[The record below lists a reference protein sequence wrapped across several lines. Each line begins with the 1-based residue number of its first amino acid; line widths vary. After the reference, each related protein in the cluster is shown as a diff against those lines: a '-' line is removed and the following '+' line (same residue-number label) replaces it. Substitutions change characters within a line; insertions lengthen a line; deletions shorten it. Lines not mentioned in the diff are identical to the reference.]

1 MNNDKASA
9 ANLRLAATA
18 DENGGPYEGPEAYRG
33 SMARTMFDRPAAKD
47 GTVTLLIPE
56 DEIGNLPRQSLVKIA
71 SYDRRAKVVDGE
83 YVGMVVAGP
92 FAEPDA
98 MDADAPTLKLPAVH
112 GAVLTPRFHGV
123 ANVEILG
130 LQVTSGGRTMVIPA
144 QRRPA
149 PNSPVFLLENDRVQQ
164 VLGLVVQPEN
174 KPFRL
179 GLMNGTADIEVL
191 VPAAQKSV
199 LPRHLGVLG
208 TTGGGKSTTVSG
220 MALRLA
226 KEGNA
231 VVIFDTE
238 GEYAA
243 MCEPT
248 EDPAMLRALE
258 ERGLLAEG
266 AGDTALYL
274 LEGCDSAYPDHPKE
288 IEYKL
293 DFADISIGVLTELL
307 DIPEAQQSRL
317 SDAYDITK
325 TVMDKLEIY
334 PAKGNRAEQQQALEI
349 DELETGWPRMTLE
362 MLIDVVSAAISHT
375 QKLTEFGLPP
385 LAFGGREDVV
395 FKAIKEKNIESNKYS
410 WLGLNKKLW
419 KLKRAKLFA
428 STPGSKIDVK
438 KMLTPGRISIIDLH
452 DMDAPY
458 LRNIVIAQ
466 ILRRIQSCQE
476 TVYGARQTGAEAA
489 PVTPVNIFIEEAH
502 EFLSDRRIR
511 QMPNLFE
518 QVVRIARRGRKRH
531 LGLVF
536 ITQLPGHLPDE
547 VLGLINNWI
556 LHKIGDANVV
566 QRLKKILSGAD
577 DGTWSS
583 LTNLPSGHALASF
596 THMTRPVTVTVDPTP
611 CKLLM
616 VD

>member
-1 MNNDKASA
+1 MTNDKVSTAT
-9 ANLRLAATA
+9 LRLAATA
-18 DENGGPYEGPEAYRG
+18 DENGGAYLEPEAYRG
-33 SMARTMFDRPAAKD
+33 SNGRTMFDRPNAKD
-47 GTVTLLIPE
+47 GTVTILVPE
-56 DEIGNLPRQSLVKIA
+56 DEIANLPRQSLVKIR
-71 SYDRRAKVVDGE
+71 SFDRRSKEVDGE
-83 YVGMVVAGP
+83 YFGMVVAGP

-123 ANVEILG
+123 ANVDILG
-130 LQVTSGGRTMVIPA
+130 IEADAGGKTVVIPA
-144 QRRPA
+144 KRRPA
-149 PNSPVFLLENDRVQQ
+149 PNSPVFLLDNDRVQQ
-164 VLGLVVQPEN
+164 VLGLVVEKQN
-174 KPFRL
+174 KPIRL

-191 VPAAQKSV
+191 IPAAQKSV
-199 LPRHLGVLG
+199 LPRHVGILG

-220 MALRLA
+220 MVVRLA
-226 KEGNA
+226 KQGNA

-248 EDPAMLRALE
+248 ADPGMWRALA
-258 ERGLLAEG
+258 ERNLIAEG
-266 AGDTALYL
+266 AGDTALYVL
-274 LEGCDSAYPDHPKE
+274 DGCDPAYENHPNKKQ
-288 IEYKL
+288 YKL

-317 SDAYDITK
+317 SDAYDICK
-325 TVMDKLEIY
+325 VVMERLEIY
-334 PAKGNRAEQQQALEI
+334 PAKGNRQEQQEALEI

-362 MLIDVVSAAISHT
+362 MLIDVVNAAIAVT
-375 QKLTEFGLPP
+375 QKQTSFGIPP
-385 LAFGGREDVV
+385 LAFGGNEEAV
-395 FKAIKEKNIESNKYS
+395 FKAVKDKNIEPNKFS

-419 KLKRAKLFA
+419 KLRRAKLFA
-428 STPGSKIDVK
+428 SLPWSKINVQE
-438 KMLTPGRISIIDLH
+438 MLTPGRVSIIDLH

-466 ILRRIQSCQE
+466 ILRRLQSCQE
-476 TVYGARQTGAEAA
+476 VKYAARQAGAEAA

-547 VLGLINNWI
+547 VLGLINNWV

-566 QRLKKILSGAD
+566 QRLRKILSGVD

-583 LTNLPSGHALASF
+583 LTNLPSGHALVSF
-596 THMTRPVTVTVDPTP
+596 THMTRPVTVSVDPTP
-611 CKLLM
+611 CRLLM